1 MSWRQS
7 QAESGGRT
15 DRQTYDRSQVN
26 GWVLE
31 CGRRVGCLWGE
42 EADDMWVA

>member
-31 CGRRVGCLWGE
+31 WWEEGWVSVG
-42 EADDMWVA
+42 